1 MPELDVVVLTPTYL
15 DYTFVGLE
23 GLPAAGEERFAGDML
38 RSPGGGGII
47 ALAAARLGLRTALIA
62 PLGDD
67 LAGRFVRRALEDE
80 GVEVAPYVGT
90 RTPTTVVLPV
100 EGDRAMI
107 TVDPGLRARA
117 ADIDAHEPRALAAT
131 LEQIDLVPAGP
142 NAYFTC
148 GEDDARAFAGRIPR
162 GARRPCGL
170 FVNRRESAILTGES
184 DPEQAV
190 QALASAAETVVVTL
204 GPDGALASIDG
215 RTVRVDGIH
224 VDPVVDTTG
233 AEELFMT
240 AFAWAELS
248 GADQETALSW
258 ANLYAALSVT
268 MHTGAGGAVSR
279 ERLLN
284 EGTRRGLPAL
294 PLAV

>member
-1 MPELDVVVLTPTYL
+1 MDVVVLTPTYL

-23 GLPAAGEERFAGDML
+23 SLPAPGEERFAGDML

-47 ALAAARLGLRTALIA
+47 ALGAARLGLSTALIA

-67 LAGRFVRRALEDE
+67 LAGRFVRHALEDE

-117 ADIDAHEPRALAAT
+117 ADIEAHEPRALAAT
-131 LEQIDLVPAGP
+131 LEQIDLLPAGP
-142 NAYFTC
+142 NAYLTC
-148 GEDDARAFAGRIPR
+148 GEDDARAYAGRIPR

-170 FVNRRESAILTGES
+170 FVNRRESAILTGERE
-184 DPEQAV
+184 PEVAV

-204 GPDGALASIDG
+204 GPDGALASVDG
-215 RTVRVDGIH
+215 RVVKVDGLH
-224 VDPVVDTTG
+224 VEPVVDTTG

-240 AFAWAELS
+240 AFAWAELN
-248 GADQETALSW
+248 GADAETALSW

-268 MHTGAGGAVSR
+268 IHTGAGGAVSR
-279 ERLLN
+279 ERLID

>member
-107 TVDPGLRARA
+107 TVDPGLRARP

-215 RTVRVDGIH
+215 RTVRVDGIR
-224 VDPVVDTTG
+224 VEPVVDTTG

-268 MHTGAGGAVSR
+268 IHTGAGGAVSR
-279 ERLLN
+279 ERLLD
-284 EGTRRGLPAL
+284 EGTQRGLPAL

>member
-1 MPELDVVVLTPTYL
+1 MDVVVLTPTYL

-47 ALAAARLGLRTALIA
+47 ALAAARLGLSTALIA

-67 LAGRFVRRALEDE
+67 LAGRYVRRALEDE

-117 ADIDAHEPRALAAT
+117 ADIDTHEPRAVMAT
-131 LEQIDLVPAGP
+131 LEQIDLLPAGP
-142 NAYFTC
+142 NSYLTC
-148 GEDDARAFAGRIPR
+148 GEDDARAYAGRVPQV
-162 GARRPCGL
+162 AHRPCGL
-170 FVNRRESAILTGES
+170 FVNRRESAILTGET

-190 QALASAAETVVVTL
+190 QKLTSAAETVVVTL
-204 GPDGALASIDG
+204 GADGALASVDG
-215 RTVRVDGIH
+215 RVVRVEGHH
-224 VDPVVDTTG
+224 VEPVVDTTG

-240 AFAWAELS
+240 AFAWAELN
-248 GADQETALSW
+248 GADSETALSW
-258 ANLYAALSVT
+258 ANLYAGLSVT
-268 MHTGAGGAVSR
+268 VHSGSGGAFSR
-279 ERLLN
+279 ERLIE
-284 EGTRRGLPAL
+284 EGTQRGLPAL

>member
-1 MPELDVVVLTPTYL
+1 MDVVVLTPTYL

-23 GLPAAGEERFAGDML
+23 GLPAPGEERFAGDML

-47 ALAAARLGLRTALIA
+47 ALGAARLGLSTALIA

-67 LAGRFVRRALEDE
+67 LAGRYVRRALEDE

-117 ADIDAHEPRALAAT
+117 ADIEAHEPRAVAAT
-131 LEQIDLVPAGP
+131 LEQIDLLPAGP
-142 NAYFTC
+142 NSYLTC
-148 GEDDARAFAGRIPR
+148 GEDDARAYAGRVPQV
-162 GARRPCGL
+162 ARRPCGL

-190 QALASAAETVVVTL
+190 AKLTAAAETVVVTL
-204 GPDGALASIDG
+204 GPDGALASIGG
-215 RTVRVDGIH
+215 RVVRVEGHH
-224 VDPVVDTTG
+224 VEPVVDTTG

-240 AFAWAELS
+240 AFAWAELN
-248 GADQETALSW
+248 GADSETALSW

-268 MHTGAGGAVSR
+268 MHTGSGGAVSR
-279 ERLLN
+279 ERLIE
-284 EGTRRGLPAL
+284 EGQQRGLPAL

>member
-1 MPELDVVVLTPTYL
+1 MDVVVLTPTYL

-23 GLPAAGEERFAGDML
+23 GLPAPGEERFAGDML

-47 ALAAARLGLRTALIA
+47 ALGAARLGLSTALIA

-67 LAGRFVRRALEDE
+67 LSGRYVRRALEDE

-100 EGDRAMI
+100 HGDRAMI

-117 ADIDAHEPRALAAT
+117 ADIDAHEPRAVMAT
-131 LEQIDLVPAGP
+131 LEQIDLLPPGP
-142 NAYFTC
+142 NSYLTC
-148 GEDDARAFAGRIPR
+148 GEDDARAYAGRVPQV
-162 GARRPCGL
+162 ARRPCGL

-190 QALASAAETVVVTL
+190 TKLASAAETVVVTL
-204 GPDGALASIDG
+204 GPDGALASIGG
-215 RTVRVDGIH
+215 RVVRVEGHH
-224 VDPVVDTTG
+224 VEPVVDTTG

-240 AFAWAELS
+240 AFAWAELN
-248 GADQETALSW
+248 GADSETALSW

-268 MHTGAGGAVSR
+268 RHTGSGGAVSR
-279 ERLLN
+279 ERLID
-284 EGTRRGLPAL
+284 EGTQRGLPAL

>member
-1 MPELDVVVLTPTYL
+1 MDVVVLTPTYL

-23 GLPAAGEERFAGDML
+23 GLPAPGEERFAGDML

-47 ALAAARLGLRTALIA
+47 ALGAARLGLSTALIA

-67 LAGRFVRRALEDE
+67 LAGRYVRRALEDE

-117 ADIDAHEPRALAAT
+117 ADIEAHEPRAVAAT
-131 LEQIDLVPAGP
+131 LEQIDLLPAGP
-142 NAYFTC
+142 SSYLTC
-148 GEDDARAFAGRIPR
+148 GEDDARAYAGRVPQV
-162 GARRPCGL
+162 ARRPCGL
-170 FVNRRESAILTGES
+170 FLNRRESAILTGES
-184 DPEQAV
+184 DPEHAV
-190 QALASAAETVVVTL
+190 AKLTAAAETVVVTL

-215 RTVRVDGIH
+215 RVVRVEGHD
-224 VDPVVDTTG
+224 VQPVVDTTG

-240 AFAWAELS
+240 AFAWAELN
-248 GADQETALSW
+248 GADSETALSW

-268 MHTGAGGAVSR
+268 MHTGSGGAVSR
-279 ERLLN
+279 ERLID
-284 EGTRRGLPAL
+284 EGRQRGLPAL

>member
-1 MPELDVVVLTPTYL
+1 MDVVVLTPTYL

-23 GLPAAGEERFAGDML
+23 GLPAPGEERFAGDML

-47 ALAAARLGLRTALIA
+47 ALGAARLGLSTALIA

-67 LAGRFVRRALEDE
+67 LAGRYVRHALEDE
-80 GVEVAPYVGT
+80 GVEVAPYVGR

-117 ADIDAHEPRALAAT
+117 ADIDAHEPRAVMAT
-131 LEQIDLVPAGP
+131 LEQIDLLPAGP
-142 NAYFTC
+142 NSYLTC
-148 GEDDARAFAGRIPR
+148 GEDDARAYAGRVPQV
-162 GARRPCGL
+162 AHRPCGL
-170 FVNRRESAILTGES
+170 FVNRREGAILTGET

-190 QALASAAETVVVTL
+190 QKLTSAAETVVVTL
-204 GPDGALASIDG
+204 GADGALASVDG
-215 RTVRVDGIH
+215 RVVRVEGHH
-224 VDPVVDTTG
+224 VEPVVDTTG

-240 AFAWAELS
+240 AFAWAELN
-248 GADQETALSW
+248 GADSETALSW
-258 ANLYAALSVT
+258 ANLYAGLSVT
-268 MHTGAGGAVSR
+268 VHSGSGGAFSR
-279 ERLLN
+279 ERLIE